1 MTSSS
6 RTSTPPSSGTLVL
19 ASTSAYNPRGDAYQ
33 TIDPMGRIDQQ
44 VFDDAGR
51 PTQSVQ
57 NLVSGGTA
65 ADQNVTVQTAYTP
78 DGLIATLTAVNPTT
92 GNQVTQYAY
101 GTSAGTAD
109 SGVARTDL
117 LKAMIYPDSANSF
130 AMSNGTPT
138 FSNGSGTAGVYNRV
152 EYSYNPLGERVTLM
166 DQNQTVHA
174 YQFDGLGRPS
184 TDSIVVTGSGVNSS
198 VLQIAR
204 SYEVRGMLQ
213 HVTRGSGTEGVVN
226 DVLMVYN
233 NFGQLSGEYQEHS
246 GPTLATTASRSV
258 QYAYSSGTANTIRL
272 TGVTYPSGSRSIT
285 FGYNSGD
292 DDNLSRV
299 SYLGSS
305 GTLSQFKYL
314 GLGQIVTETY
324 PQPGVTLD
332 YSGGTS
338 ASYAGL
344 DNFGRVAQQ
353 PWLSTSGTTLDQ
365 FNYTYD
371 YAGNRLY
378 RKNMVAGAGGA
389 LDELYNY
396 DHVYRLG
403 QSRARRAE
411 HIGHGHFRHG
421 RT

>member
-1 MTSSS
+1 M
-6 RTSTPPSSGTLVL
+6 
-19 ASTSAYNPRGDAYQ
+19 
-33 TIDPMGRIDQQ
+33 
-44 VFDDAGR
+44 
-51 PTQSVQ
+51 
-57 NLVSGGTA
+57 
-65 ADQNVTVQTAYTP
+65 
-78 DGLIATLTAVNPTT
+78 
-92 GNQVTQYAY
+92 
-101 GTSAGTAD
+101 
-109 SGVARTDL
+109 
-117 LKAMIYPDSANSF
+117 
-130 AMSNGTPT
+130 
-138 FSNGSGTAGVYNRV
+138 
-152 EYSYNPLGERVTLM
+152 
-166 DQNQTVHA
+166 
-174 YQFDGLGRPS
+174 
-184 TDSIVVTGSGVNSS
+184 
-198 VLQIAR
+198 
-204 SYEVRGMLQ
+204 
-213 HVTRGSGTEGVVN
+213 
-226 DVLMVYN
+226 LMVYN

-403 QSRARRAE
+403 QSQRGRSAHRARPFPARSYVKRTGPSIRWA
-411 HIGHGHFRHG
+411 IGLTIRSP
-421 RT
+421 TAACWP